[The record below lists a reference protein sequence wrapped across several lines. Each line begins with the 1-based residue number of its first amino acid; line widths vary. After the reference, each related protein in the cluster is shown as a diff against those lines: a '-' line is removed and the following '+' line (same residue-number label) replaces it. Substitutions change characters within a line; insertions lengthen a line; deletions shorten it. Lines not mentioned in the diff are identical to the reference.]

1 MAENK
6 NLEISSL
13 ESLLL
18 AVGKAISTKE
28 IVQVFEV
35 GKDKVDELVTKL
47 QEKYNHEDSGIHLA
61 VNNDKLQ
68 FVTNPKHAD
77 FLRSYF
83 QEEVSGELSKPSL
96 ETLTII
102 AYRQPIAK
110 EELEQIRGVNCS
122 MILRNLLIRGLIEAR
137 EEKNDLSAK
146 YSVTIDFL
154 RHLGIDSVEALPD
167 FVSLN
172 SDENLEKLLSLSS
185 SEKEESRSKN
195 EKILDKEQE

>member
-28 IVQVFEV
+28 IAQFFEV
-35 GKDKVDELVTKL
+35 GKDKVDELVKQL
-47 QEKYNHEDSGIHLA
+47 QEKYNHEASGIHLA

-122 MILRNLLIRGLIEAR
+122 MILRNLMIRGLIEAR

-185 SEKEESRSKN
+185 SEKEESRSQN

>member
-6 NLEISSL
+6 NIEISAL

-18 AVGKAISTKE
+18 AVGKAISCKE
-28 IVQVFEV
+28 IAQFFEV
-35 GKDKVDELVTKL
+35 GKDQVEELVKQL
-47 QEKYNHEDSGIHLA
+47 QEKYNHEESGIHLA

-122 MILRNLLIRGLIEAR
+122 MILRNLMIRGLIEAR

-154 RHLGIDSVEALPD
+154 RHLGIDSVEQLPD
-167 FVSLN
+167 FASLN
-172 SDENLEKLLSLSS
+172 SDENLAKLLEATKSDISTTPEDKASGELS
-185 SEKEESRSKN
+185 
-195 EKILDKEQE
+195 